1 MPRGAPPLAR
11 ATLSNVLQGLYVLTD
26 TAHSRG
32 RTTQEV
38 VQAAVRGGAA
48 VVQLREK
55 QLAGAALRDLAS
67 RLRDIC
73 RAGDCT
79 FIVNDDPR
87 LAAEVG
93 ADGVHLG
100 PDDAPPEEAR
110 QLLGPSAE
118 VGWSAKGSLD
128 MAAQAQARGAS
139 YIAAGSMFPTQTKV
153 GATVVGPDVIRA
165 MREVTSLPIAA
176 IGGIT
181 LENVAAVVA
190 AGADMICTASGVVG
204 AANVE
209 EACRQFVGEIEKARG
224 RRR

>member
-1 MPRGAPPLAR
+1 
-11 ATLSNVLQGLYVLTD
+11 
-26 TAHSRG
+26 
-32 RTTQEV
+32 
-38 VQAAVRGGAA
+38 
-48 VVQLREK
+48 
-55 QLAGAALRDLAS
+55 
-67 RLRDIC
+67 
-73 RAGDCT
+73 
-79 FIVNDDPR
+79 
-87 LAAEVG
+87 
-93 ADGVHLG
+93 LG
-100 PDDAPPEEAR
+100 PEDAPPEEAR
-110 QLLGPSAE
+110 QLLGPVAE

-209 EACRQFVGEIEKARG
+209 EACRHFVGEIEKARG

>member
-1 MPRGAPPLAR
+1 
-11 ATLSNVLQGLYVLTD
+11 VLRGLYVLTD
-26 TAHSRG
+26 SAHSRG
-32 RTTQEV
+32 RSTQEV

-55 QLAGAALRDLAS
+55 QLAGAALHELAV

-73 RAGDCT
+73 RAGGCT

-100 PDDAPPEEAR
+100 PEDAPPEEAR
-110 QLLGPSAE
+110 QLLGPVFE
-118 VGWSAKGSLD
+118 VGWSAKGSLE
-128 MAAQAQARGAS
+128 MAAQARARGAS
-139 YIAAGSMFPTQTKV
+139 YIAAGSMFPTQTKA
-153 GATVVGPDVIRA
+153 GAIVVGPEVIRA
-165 MREVTSLPIAA
+165 MRGATTLPIAA

-181 LENVAAVVA
+181 LENVATVVT
-190 AGADMICTASGVVG
+190 AGADMICTASAVVG

-209 EACRQFVGEIEKARG
+209 EACRRFVTAIEEARG
-224 RRR
+224 